1 MIAGDFSGLD
11 VRGEHGIG
19 AKKLRYMEEYTEPAE
34 LEYMRMIKR
43 AVDPKN
49 ILNPGKIFNV

>member
-1 MIAGDFSGLD
+1 MWKNS
-11 VRGEHGIG
+11 
-19 AKKLRYMEEYTEPAE
+19 MEPSE